1 MIALDLKTNY
11 VSVSILAFN
20 MLAFNIIGGKKPLIN
35 KIENKSNDSA
45 KRSNTHWSQILVLG
59 LGRKYILRLILYA
72 GFQPVLDSTF
82 QG

>member
-11 VSVSILAFN
+11 VAVSILAVN
-20 MLAFNIIGGKKPLIN
+20 MLAFNVIWGKKPLIN

-45 KRSNTHWSQILVLG
+45 KRSNTHSSQIILG
-59 LGRKYILRLILYA
+59 LGRKYILRLILNA
-72 GFQPVLDSTF
+72 GFQPVLYSTF